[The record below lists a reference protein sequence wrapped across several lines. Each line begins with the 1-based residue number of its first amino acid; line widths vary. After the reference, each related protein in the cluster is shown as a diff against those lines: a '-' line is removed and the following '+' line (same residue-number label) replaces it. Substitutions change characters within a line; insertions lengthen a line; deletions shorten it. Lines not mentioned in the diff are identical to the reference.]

1 MIQRKQSVFL
11 LLAAIVGIISLCMP
25 IGIFKP
31 VELGVD
37 SVMYNLWI
45 QDGNGSLDFS
55 VAPLFCIALLS
66 VVISGATIFLFN
78 NRKLQIKLCSWNMLL
93 LIVWYIAYGVI
104 AYLHKSSVNAEF
116 KLSFA
121 AVLPLIAI
129 ILVFMASKGVK
140 ADEALIRAADR
151 IR

>member
-1 MIQRKQSVFL
+1 
-11 LLAAIVGIISLCMP
+11 MP

-45 QDGNGSLDFS
+45 HDGNGSLDFS

-66 VVISGATIFLFN
+66 VIISGATIFLFN
-78 NRKLQIKLCSWNMLL
+78 NRKLQIKLCSWNMFL

-129 ILVFMASKGVK
+129 ILVFMARKGVK

>member
-11 LLAAIVGIISLCMP
+11 LLAAIVGIISLCMS

-66 VVISGATIFLFN
+66 VIISGATIFLFN

-129 ILVFMASKGVK
+129 ILVFMARKGVK

>member
-1 MIQRKQSVFL
+1 
-11 LLAAIVGIISLCMP
+11 MP

-55 VAPLFCIALLS
+55 VAPLFCVALLS
-66 VVISGATIFLFN
+66 VIISVATIFLFN

-104 AYLHKSSVNAEF
+104 AYLHKSAVNAEF

-129 ILVFMASKGVK
+129 ILVFMARKGVK

>member
-25 IGIFKP
+25 IGIFNP

-45 QDGNGSLDFS
+45 QHGNGSLDFS

-129 ILVFMASKGVK
+129 ILVFMARKGVK

>member
-55 VAPLFCIALLS
+55 VAPLFCVALLS
-66 VVISGATIFLFN
+66 VIISVATIFLFN

-93 LIVWYIAYGVI
+93 LIVWYIA
-104 AYLHKSSVNAEF
+104 
-116 KLSFA
+116 
-121 AVLPLIAI
+121 
-129 ILVFMASKGVK
+129 
-140 ADEALIRAADR
+140 
-151 IR
+151 